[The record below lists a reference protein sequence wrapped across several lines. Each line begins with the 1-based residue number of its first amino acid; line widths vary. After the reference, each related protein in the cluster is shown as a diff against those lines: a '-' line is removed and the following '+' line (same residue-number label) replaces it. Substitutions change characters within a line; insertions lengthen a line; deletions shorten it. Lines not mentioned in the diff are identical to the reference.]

1 MGLACTAGEGVL
13 ALLAEVLAGVGDAGR
28 VVSVRRNAST
38 RSWKGS
44 VRLMLVPIGVGPVFC
59 YEIPR
64 RLRITERQFYSGTSR
79 GAGSAGKSDMETGS
93 DEWIRSRGV
102 ETSR

>member
-1 MGLACTAGEGVL
+1 MGLACTAGEEVL
-13 ALLAEVLAGVGDAGR
+13 ALLAEVLAGVGDAG
-28 VVSVRRNAST
+28 SNAST

-93 DEWIRSRGV
+93 DEWIHSRGV
-102 ETSR
+102 EMSR